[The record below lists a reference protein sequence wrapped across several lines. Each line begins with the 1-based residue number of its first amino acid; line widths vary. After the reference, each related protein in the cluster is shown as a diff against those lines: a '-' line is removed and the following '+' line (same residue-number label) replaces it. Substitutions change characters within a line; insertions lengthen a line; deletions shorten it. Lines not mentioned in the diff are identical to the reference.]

1 MLPAK
6 VEVTHFYG
14 MFCESR
20 LVDAS
25 VYKEAVF
32 RIREGKNNTQG

>member
-14 MFCESR
+14 TLQYLAYLYFYGEETKDHM
-20 LVDAS
+20 
-25 VYKEAVF
+25 
-32 RIREGKNNTQG
+32 I